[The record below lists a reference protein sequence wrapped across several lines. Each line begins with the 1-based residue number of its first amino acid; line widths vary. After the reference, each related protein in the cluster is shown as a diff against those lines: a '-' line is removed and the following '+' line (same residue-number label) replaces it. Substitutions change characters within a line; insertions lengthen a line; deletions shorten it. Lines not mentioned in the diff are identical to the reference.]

1 MPATAPPGRPSEPG
15 ETLTRRTVTVI
26 TAAIAVMAFAFSLGN
41 VTSLALYLKIP
52 ATLAWLVGPMVDLS
66 VIGLLIGVRYLS
78 LRGWSDAELFRPR
91 CLLLFSGLLTLAL
104 NTAKPLAHHQYG
116 AALVDAVA
124 PALLLGWSEIGPWM
138 LRQIHTA
145 RAQPPARGNPPA
157 QTVSSAPP
165 RPGTSLT
172 APAGPSPAA
181 APGRAKPATPVQR
194 PQRHDLAT
202 PKATSPARGDPAS
215 KWDPPHELLS
225 RARALDA
232 DHRARTGRPISR
244 DILRAEL
251 SIARDRA
258 AMLVTY
264 IRGTATG
271 AAPGTGPAVSDRSAD
286 TPHGSGTAHGHGGE
300 PPARR
305 AA

>member
-52 ATLAWLVGPMVDLS
+52 ATLAWLIGPMVDLS

-104 NTAKPLAHHQYG
+104 NTAKSLAHHQYG
-116 AALVDAVA
+116 TALADAVA

-145 RAQPPARGNPPA
+145 RAQPPATGDLPS
-157 QTVSSAPP
+157 QTVSTAPP
-165 RPGTSLT
+165 RPGTRPGTSLAPT
-172 APAGPSPAA
+172 ARPTPAA
-181 APGRAKPATPVQR
+181 PPHSAKPATAVQN
-194 PQRHDLAT
+194 PQRHGHAA
-202 PKATSPARGDPAS
+202 PKNPSPARRNPAPRWNPS
-215 KWDPPHELLS
+215 PELLS
-225 RARALDA
+225 RARVLDA

-258 AMLVTY
+258 AALITH

-271 AAPGTGPAVSDRSAD
+271 AMPPTGPVPITDR
-286 TPHGSGTAHGHGGE
+286 
-300 PPARR
+300 
-305 AA
+305 